1 MRKLLALLLAVAL
14 SAPMT
19 AQTKKSAAQ
28 KPRSSA
34 SSKRQSAVRKSSSTA
49 SRKSTSTAAKKSSAA
64 SGSSRKASSRQTTA
78 AKKGAYT
85 NESIRGL
92 QKQRSQVQKKI
103 RQQEQ
108 ALRAN
113 KADVQKRLRNLMV
126 INTEIGD
133 RQKKIDAIQKDITDI
148 ESNISILN
156 AQLQTLEQ
164 QLAERKAKYVKSM
177 RYITR
182 QHTFQDR
189 LMFVLSAKNFSQ
201 MYRRMRFARD

>member
-64 SGSSRKASSRQTTA
+64 SGSSRKASSRQTST

-92 QKQRSQVQKKI
+92 QNQRSQVQKKI

-177 RYITR
+177 RYITG
-182 QHTFQDR
+182 QHNAQDR
-189 LMFVLSAKNFSQ
+189 PLFVLSANNSSET
-201 MYRRMRFARD
+201 